1 MNRQKNVED
10 ETDLLPMLKKFG
22 TVFGCMLF
30 GYAIGY
36 TNMSTWWLSIA
47 AFMWIVRDKNKLLQ
61 QRRLEFQRKVAENEK
76 NIVNYVVQDLPCW
89 VTFPVNSSSLI
100 YSVSLINNYL
110 LLTFQG
116 YGTCRMDKQ
125 DIETNVAIYW

>member
-1 MNRQKNVED
+1 MVENTTNRQKNEED

-36 TNMSTWWLSIA
+36 TNMSTWWLSVA

-89 VTFPVNSSSLI
+89 VMFPVNYYFEYI
-100 YSVSLINNYL
+100 
-110 LLTFQG
+110 FF
-116 YGTCRMDKQ
+116 K
-125 DIETNVAIYW
+125 